1 MNVSLELV
9 CFIVSRMTDTWE
21 CEESAMNRDR
31 SLLQTVLDT
40 INIILFPDLRPVDG
54 DVDTSMISTDKEEG
68 AYFPHIINTIGFAM
82 CRPVMG
88 NYLSLNHKK
97 GFDEVGDLKR
107 NNN

>member
-54 DVDTSMISTDKEEG
+54 DVDSSMISTDKEL
-68 AYFPHIINTIGFAM
+68 T
-82 CRPVMG
+82 
-88 NYLSLNHKK
+88 SLISSTPS
-97 GFDEVGDLKR
+97 GLQCVAL
-107 NNN
+107 